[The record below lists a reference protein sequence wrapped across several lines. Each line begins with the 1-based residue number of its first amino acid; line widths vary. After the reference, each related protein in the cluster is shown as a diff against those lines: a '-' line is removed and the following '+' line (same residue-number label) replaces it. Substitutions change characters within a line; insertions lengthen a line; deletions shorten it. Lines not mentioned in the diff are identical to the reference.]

1 MEKNEGWA
9 AKEVAEQYKKVADVV
24 IPHRQEILT
33 TVAGLATAFVTER
46 PQVLDLGCGYGDV
59 TAEVLKMKPEASVCL
74 VDFSDEMIRLSRERF
89 KDSSGTRIVKHDLN
103 TGITDAAIGKR
114 FDVVVSCFALHHI
127 EFANRVKLYS
137 EIRQALRPD
146 GLFINGDRFKEDSPV
161 IDEWVFNSWI
171 SYMVQ
176 QIKEKLGKETTLAEV
191 KQRQNV
197 SDKKLGD
204 KPGTMW
210 DMQHDLKQAGF
221 RYVDCLWKYQTL
233 AIIAAAK

>member
-1 MEKNEGWA
+1 MKKNEGWA
-9 AKEVAEQYKKVADVV
+9 SKEVAENYMKIVDLA
-24 IPHRQEILT
+24 IPYRQEILSII
-33 TVAGLATAFVTER
+33 AGLATAFTTER
-46 PQVLDLGCGYGDV
+46 PKVLDLGCGYGDV
-59 TAEVLKMKPEASVCL
+59 TAEVLKMKPKASVCL
-74 VDFSDEMIRLSRERF
+74 VDFSDEMLRLSSERF
-89 KDSSGTRIVKHDLN
+89 KDNPRIRIVKRDLN
-103 TGITDAAIGKR
+103 TGIANTAIGKG

-127 EFANRVKLYS
+127 EFQKRIKLYS
-137 EIRQALRPD
+137 DIRRALNEN

-176 QIKEKLGKETTLAEV
+176 QIRQKLGKETTLAEV

-204 KPGTMW
+204 KPGTIW